1 MSDSSPPPARRPW
14 YLIAALIG
22 ALLLGAGGWLD
33 GCSTI
38 TFYREPVDTS
48 FEKMED
54 KVARE
59 QAKKAAEKYV
69 AAVDAARPHAFP
81 LGAATFV
88 LGAAVVALVVRAFAG
103 QSGARGALVQVL
115 SVQALLAVIAY
126 LLTRDIRDAQLTFF
140 TEMSRLTPPPR
151 GDALH
156 ANHALDAITVPA
168 IWRVVMPAFL
178 VLRSGFAALLVFAL
192 TRPRAVA
199 SFEAPAVSER

>member
-1 MSDSSPPPARRPW
+1 MSESSPRRPW
-14 YLIAALIG
+14 FVIAALLG

-54 KVARE
+54 KAARE
-59 QAKKAAEKYV
+59 QAKKAAERYV
-69 AAVDAARPHAFP
+69 TAVDAARPRAFP

-103 QSGARGALVQVL
+103 QSGARSALVQVL
-115 SVQALLAVIAY
+115 SVQAGIAILAF
-126 LLTRDIRDAQLTFF
+126 LLTKDIREAQITFF
-140 TEMSRLTPPPR
+140 TEISRLTPSGR
-151 GDALH
+151 GPGGPNPLEGASLSTF
-156 ANHALDAITVPA
+156 L
-168 IWRVVMPAFL
+168 RVAAPVWLA
-178 VLRSGFAALLVFAL
+178 LRSAFSGLLVFAL

-199 SFEAPAVSER
+199 SFEAAAVSER